1 MQAILSRLTT
11 ASVCFVLAACGG
23 SSSNTTVSNE
33 LAGDGVSLTSGFLI
47 APRVTGLGYG
57 SGITSTGGE
66 FSLSGTSTLDFKLGA
81 LEIGRVQGRSRLS
94 LYDVVGS
101 AEQYRFDKA
110 VRVGRLL
117 LSLDSDA
124 DARNGVQLDNTSAA
138 AGELDWQS
146 SDSLWEAA
154 ASSLLYRLGSGTQTL
169 LDEQQALQTITLRLR
184 GEGESCSSD
193 LNSTVGFS
201 ISDPRCSDRAR
212 MILWRE
218 ELSVALLK
226 LQSGIDQLLDQQATV
241 ADWWTQIKQDNQDL
255 IGEHEEAQVWLSYA
269 FAGADVPLRQAIENG
284 FSSDGSLSSEL
295 QTELERWRS
304 GGGRALRARDKLER
318 QLGSKVL
325 DTWLGYGFDL
335 SALHSALGLHVD
347 SSWDELIRAVA
358 AREGLSITQER
369 LAVVDQQ
376 VYLALQLIDAS
387 MDQRT
392 SWVTGGSAAN
402 DDLSGDDTD
411 TGGGQSESDS
421 PARVWRVAYDAL
433 VSGTSVGF
441 TVEGSGLDDQVN
453 LILGS
458 CSNIRALSGTEE
470 SRQFACDLSGD
481 AGGRILQV
489 VDDGD
494 GSLLY
499 ESIVSIEAGSNT
511 GGGTATAIVNSV
523 SPVKAERS
531 STQLFSVRG
540 QDFPLDM
547 RFSLAGC
554 SSAQVQSR
562 SSTQLDVLCQLDD
575 RATVR
580 TGRVELAD
588 GTEIY
593 QFNVSPI
600 SIDEAAIRIVEVAP
614 AAALESETLEM
625 SISGSGFGSSAQVET
640 AACESILLISRTDA
654 VITFSCRNAQ
664 IGTWPAYVV
673 SDQQTIVAPQSIQ
686 VRAVEAIVSGVSP
699 LIGVEGEWVNLQVSG
714 QHLSTG
720 LSVELGT
727 CPELEVLDSTP
738 VLRQYGCTPATAG
751 IHQGQVLAG
760 GKVLYRFDFTVEA
773 ASSTGLI
780 SVSPVSSF
788 YGEPLEL
795 TFGGEGLDELAQV
808 EMQSCFNMALLRA
821 SSTEMVFSCTPQ
833 SVGSFSGS
841 LLDREG
847 EELVSFTVA
856 IVDGEDPLDS
866 VVLDSIAPLVTYI
879 DAETTFTVR
888 GENLPASMVLS
899 VEGCTEV
906 VRLGGQGLQR
916 QFRCTPRGASGLRQM
931 KVYASD
937 GGALLGSFELQVT
950 GNELRVNGITPSK
963 TAIGVITLIRVSGQ
977 NLSSAMVLEL
987 EDCDARLTSSSNTD
1001 LRTYRC
1007 TPYGVA
1013 GTRSIRVL
1021 DRLGGTVLYSGT
1033 MEVLLAP

>member
-11 ASVCFVLAACGG
+11 ALVCFALAACGG
-23 SSSNTTVSNE
+23 SSNNTTVSND
-33 LAGDGVSLTSGFLI
+33 LAGDVVILSSGFLI
-47 APRVTGLGYG
+47 GPRVTGLSFG
-57 SGITSTGGE
+57 SGMTSAGGE

-81 LEIGRVQGRSRLS
+81 LELGSAQGRSRLS
-94 LYDVVGS
+94 LYDLVGS

-124 DARNGVQLDNTSAA
+124 DVRNGVQLNNSNAA

-154 ASSLLYRLGSGTQTL
+154 ASSLVYRLGSGTQTL
-169 LDEQQALQTITLRLR
+169 MNEQQALQTITLRLR

-201 ISDPRCSDRAR
+201 IADPRCSDRAR
-212 MILWRE
+212 MAVWRE
-218 ELSVALLK
+218 ELSIALQK
-226 LQSGIDQLLDQQATV
+226 LQSGVDQLLDQQATV
-241 ADWWTQIKQDNQDL
+241 PDWWTQIKQDNQDL
-255 IGEHEEAQVWLSYA
+255 IGQYAEAQVWLSYA
-269 FAGADVPLRQAIENG
+269 FAGADVPLRQAIESG
-284 FSSDGSLSSEL
+284 FSGDGSLSSNL

-318 QLGSKVL
+318 QLGGKVL

-335 SALHSALGLHVD
+335 SAMHSALGLDID
-347 SSWDELIRAVA
+347 SRWDELIRAVA

-402 DDLSGDDTD
+402 EDLGDDDTD
-411 TGGGQSESDS
+411 TGGGQQSDS

-433 VSGTSVGF
+433 VSGTSVEF
-441 TVEGSGLDDQVN
+441 TVEGSGLDEQVN
-453 LILGS
+453 LILAS
-458 CSNIRALSGTEE
+458 CSNIRALSGTEG
-470 SRQFACDLSGD
+470 SRLFACDLSGD

-489 VDDGD
+489 VDDSD

-499 ESIVSIEAGSNT
+499 ESIISVEAGSNT
-511 GGGTATAIVNSV
+511 GGDTATAVVSSV
-523 SPVKAERS
+523 SPVKADRS

-554 SSAQVQSR
+554 SGAQVQSR

-593 QFNVSPI
+593 QFNISPI
-600 SIDEAAIRIVEVAP
+600 SIDETAIRVVEVAP

-625 SISGSGFGSSAQVET
+625 TISGSGFGSSAQVET
-640 AACESILLISRTDA
+640 AACESILLVSRTDA
-654 VITFSCRNAQ
+654 EITFSCRNAQ

-699 LIGVEGEWVNLQVSG
+699 LVGVVGEWVNLKVSG
-714 QHLSTG
+714 QHLTTG

-727 CPELEVLDSTP
+727 CPEMETLDGTP

-751 IHQGQVLAG
+751 IHQGRVLAG

-773 ASSTGLI
+773 ASSTQLI
-780 SVSPVSSF
+780 SVSPTSSF

-795 TFGGEGLDELAQV
+795 TFRGGGLDELSQV
-808 EMQSCFNMALLRA
+808 EMESCFNMALLRA

-833 SVGSFSGS
+833 SVGSFSGR
-841 LLDREG
+841 LLDRNG
-847 EELVSFTVA
+847 EELVSFSMA
-856 IVDGEDPLDS
+856 IVDGQDPLDGI
-866 VVLDSIAPLVTYI
+866 VLDSVDPLVTYV

-906 VRLGGQGLQR
+906 ARLGGQGLQR
-916 QFRCTPRGASGLRQM
+916 QFRCTPRGTSGLRQI
-931 KVYASD
+931 KVYVSD
-937 GGALLGSFELQVT
+937 GGALLGTFELQVT
-950 GNELRVNGITPSK
+950 GNELRVNDISPSQ

-987 EDCDARLTSSSNTD
+987 EGCDARLTTSGSTGQ
-1001 LRTYRC
+1001 RTYRC
-1007 TPYGVA
+1007 VPYGIP

-1021 DRLGGTVLYSGT
+1021 DRLGGAVLYSGT
-1033 MEVLLAP
+1033 IEMLPAP

>member
-23 SSSNTTVSNE
+23 SSNTTVSND
-33 LAGDGVSLTSGFLI
+33 LAGDGVSLSSGFLI
-47 APRVTGLGYG
+47 GPRVTGLGYG
-57 SGITSTGGE
+57 SGTTSTGGE

-81 LEIGRVQGRSRLS
+81 LELGSVQGRSRLS

-101 AEQYRFDKA
+101 AQQYRFDKA

-124 DARNGVQLDNTSAA
+124 DARNGVQLENTSAA

-154 ASSLLYRLGSGTQTL
+154 ASSLVYRLGSGTQTL

-201 ISDPRCSDRAR
+201 IAHPRCSDRAR

-218 ELSVALLK
+218 ELSIALLK
-226 LQSGIDQLLDQQATV
+226 LQSGVDQLLDQQATV
-241 ADWWTQIKQDNQDL
+241 PDWWAQIKQDNQDL
-255 IGEHEEAQVWLSYA
+255 IGQYPEAQVWLSYA

-284 FSSDGSLSSEL
+284 FAGDGSLSTEL

-318 QLGSKVL
+318 QLGGKVL

-335 SALHSALGLHVD
+335 SALHSALGLDID

-387 MDQRT
+387 MDQRS

-402 DDLSGDDTD
+402 DDVSGDDTG
-411 TGGGQSESDS
+411 TGGGQSDS
-421 PARVWRVAYDAL
+421 LARVWRVAYDAL

-453 LILGS
+453 LILAS
-458 CSNIRALSGTEE
+458 CSNIRALSGTED
-470 SRQFACDLSGD
+470 SRQFSCDLGGD

-489 VDDGD
+489 VDDSD

-499 ESIVSIEAGSNT
+499 ESIVSVEAGSNT
-511 GGGTATAIVNSV
+511 GGGTATAVVNSV

-554 SSAQVQSR
+554 SDAQVQSR

-593 QFNVSPI
+593 QFNISPI
-600 SIDEAAIRIVEVAP
+600 SIDEAAIRVVEVAP

-625 SISGSGFGSSAQVET
+625 TISGSGFGSSAQVET
-640 AACESILLISRTDA
+640 AACESILLVSRTDA
-654 VITFSCRNAQ
+654 EITFSCRNAQ

-686 VRAVEAIVSGVSP
+686 VRAVEAVVSGVSP
-699 LIGVEGEWVNLQVSG
+699 LVGVVGEWVNLQVSG

-727 CPELEVLDSTP
+727 CPELEALDGTP

-751 IHQGQVLAG
+751 IHQGRVLAG

-773 ASSTGLI
+773 ASSTRLI
-780 SVSPVSSF
+780 SVSPTSSF

-795 TFGGEGLDELAQV
+795 TFRGEALDELAQV
-808 EMQSCFNMALLRA
+808 EMESCFNMALLRA

-833 SVGSFSGS
+833 SIGSFSGR
-841 LLDREG
+841 LLDRNG

-856 IVDGEDPLDS
+856 IIDGQDALDS

-888 GENLPASMVLS
+888 GKDLPASMVLS

-906 VRLGGQGLQR
+906 VQLGGQSLQR

-937 GGALLGSFELQVT
+937 GGALLGTFELQVT
-950 GNELRVNGITPSK
+950 GNELRVNEITPSQ

-977 NLSSAMVLEL
+977 NLSSAMVLDL
-987 EDCDARLTSSSNTD
+987 EGCDARLITSSNTD

-1007 TPYGVA
+1007 VPYGVP

-1021 DRLGGTVLYSGT
+1021 DRLGGAVLYSGT
-1033 MEVLLAP
+1033 MEMLPAP

>member
-23 SSSNTTVSNE
+23 SSNTTVSND
-33 LAGDGVSLTSGFLI
+33 LAGDGVNLSSGFLI
-47 APRVTGLGYG
+47 GPRVSGLGYG
-57 SGITSTGGE
+57 SGTTSTGGE
-66 FSLSGTSTLDFKLGA
+66 FSLSGISTLDFKLGA
-81 LEIGRVQGRSRLS
+81 LELGSVQGRSRLS

-124 DARNGVQLDNTSAA
+124 DARNGVQLDNASAA

-154 ASSLLYRLGSGTQTL
+154 ASSLVYRLGSGTQTL
-169 LDEQQALQTITLRLR
+169 LDERQALQSITLRLR
-184 GEGESCSSD
+184 GEGESCSSE

-201 ISDPRCSDRAR
+201 IADPRCSDRAR

-218 ELSVALLK
+218 ELSLALLK
-226 LQSGIDQLLDQQATV
+226 LQSGVDQLLDQQATV
-241 ADWWTQIKQDNQDL
+241 PDWWTQIKQDNQDL
-255 IGEHEEAQVWLSYA
+255 IGEHEEAQAWLSYA

-284 FSSDGSLSSEL
+284 FAGDGSLSTEL

-318 QLGSKVL
+318 QLGGKVL

-335 SALHSALGLHVD
+335 PTLHSALGLDVD

-411 TGGGQSESDS
+411 TGGGQSDS

-433 VSGTSVGF
+433 VSGTSVEF

-453 LILGS
+453 LILAS
-458 CSNIRALSGTEE
+458 CSNILALSGTED
-470 SRQFACDLSGD
+470 SRQFTCDLSGD

-489 VDDGD
+489 VDDSD

-499 ESIVSIEAGSNT
+499 ESIVSVEAGSNT
-511 GGGTATAIVNSV
+511 GSGTATAVVNSV

-547 RFSLAGC
+547 RFTLAGC

-562 SSTQLDVLCQLDD
+562 SSRQLDVLCQLDD

-593 QFNVSPI
+593 QFNISPI
-600 SIDEAAIRIVEVAP
+600 SIDEAAIRVVEVAP

-625 SISGSGFGSSAQVET
+625 TISGSGFGSSAQVET
-640 AACESILLISRTDA
+640 AACESILLVSRTDA

-686 VRAVEAIVSGVSP
+686 VRAVEAVVSGVTP
-699 LIGVEGEWVNLQVSG
+699 LVGVVGEWVNLQVSG

-727 CPELEVLDSTP
+727 CPELEALDGTP

-773 ASSTGLI
+773 APSTGLI
-780 SVSPVSSF
+780 SVSPTSSS

-795 TFGGEGLDELAQV
+795 IFRGEGLDELAQV
-808 EMQSCFNMALLRA
+808 EMESCFNMALLRA

-833 SVGSFSGS
+833 SIGTFSGR
-841 LLDREG
+841 LLDRNG

-856 IVDGEDPLDS
+856 IVDGEDPLSS
-866 VVLDSIAPLVTYI
+866 VVVDSMAPLVTYI

-888 GENLPASMVLS
+888 GIDLPASLVLS

-916 QFRCTPRGASGLRQM
+916 QFRCTPRGTSGLRQV

-950 GNELRVNGITPSK
+950 GNELRVSDITPSQ
-963 TAIGVITLIRVSGQ
+963 TAIGVITLIRISGQ

-987 EDCDARLTSSSNTD
+987 EGCDARLTTSSGAA

-1007 TPYGVA
+1007 VPYGVP

-1021 DRLGGTVLYSGT
+1021 DRLGGTVLYAGT
-1033 MEVLLAP
+1033 MEVSPAP

>member
-23 SSSNTTVSNE
+23 SSSNSVSND
-33 LAGDGVSLTSGFLI
+33 LAGDGVSLSSGFLI
-47 APRVTGLGYG
+47 GPRVTGLGYG

-66 FSLSGTSTLDFKLGA
+66 FTLSGSSTLDFKLGA
-81 LEIGRVQGRSRLS
+81 LELGSVQGRSRLS

-101 AEQYRFDKA
+101 AQQYRFDKA

-117 LSLDSDA
+117 LSLDDDA
-124 DARNGVQLDNTSAA
+124 DVRNGVQLDNTKAA

-154 ASSLLYRLGSGTQTL
+154 ASSLVYRLGSGTQTL
-169 LDEQQALQTITLRLR
+169 WDEQQALQIITLRLR

-201 ISDPRCSDRAR
+201 IADPRCSDRAR
-212 MILWRE
+212 MMLWRE
-218 ELSVALLK
+218 DLSVALQK
-226 LQSGIDQLLDQQATV
+226 LQSGVDQLLDQQATV
-241 ADWWTQIKQDNQDL
+241 PDWWAQIKQDNQDL
-255 IGEHEEAQVWLSYA
+255 IGQHAEIQAWLGYA

-284 FSSDGSLSSEL
+284 FAGDGSLSTEL

-318 QLGSKVL
+318 QLGGKVL

-335 SALHSALGLHVD
+335 SAMHSALGLGID
-347 SSWDELIRAVA
+347 SRWDELIRAVA

-387 MDQRT
+387 MNQRA
-392 SWVTGGSAAN
+392 SWVTGGSAVN
-402 DDLSGDDTD
+402 DNLSGDDAS
-411 TGGGQSESDS
+411 TGGGQSNS

-453 LILGS
+453 LILAS
-458 CSNIRALSGTEE
+458 CSNIRALSGTEG
-470 SRQFACDLSGD
+470 SRQFSCDLNGD

-489 VDDGD
+489 VDDSD

-499 ESIVSIEAGSNT
+499 ESIVSVEAGSNT
-511 GGGTATAIVNSV
+511 GGGTATAVVHSV

-554 SSAQVQSR
+554 SGAQVQSR

-593 QFNVSPI
+593 QFNISPI
-600 SIDEAAIRIVEVAP
+600 SIDEASIRVVEVAP

-625 SISGSGFGSSAQVET
+625 TISGSGFGSSAQVET
-640 AACESILLISRTDA
+640 AACESILLVSRTDA
-654 VITFSCRNAQ
+654 EITFSCRHAQ

-686 VRAVEAIVSGVSP
+686 VRAVEAIVSSVSP
-699 LIGVEGEWVNLQVSG
+699 LIGVEGEWVNLQISG

-727 CPELEVLDSTP
+727 CPELEALDGTP
-738 VLRQYGCTPATAG
+738 VLRQYGCTPATVG
-751 IHQGQVLAG
+751 IHQGRVLAG

-773 ASSTGLI
+773 ASSTQLI
-780 SVSPVSSF
+780 SVSPTSSF
-788 YGEPLEL
+788 YGKPLEL
-795 TFGGEGLDELAQV
+795 TFRGEGLDELAQV
-808 EMQSCFNMALLRA
+808 EMESCFNMALLRA

-833 SVGSFSGS
+833 SIGSFGGR
-841 LLDREG
+841 LLDRNG
-847 EELVSFTVA
+847 EELVSFTAA
-856 IVDGEDPLDS
+856 IVDGQDPLDS
-866 VVLDSIAPLVTYI
+866 VVLDSIKPLVTYLG
-879 DAETTFTVR
+879 AETTFTVR
-888 GENLPASMVLS
+888 GKDLPASLVLS

-906 VRLGGQGLQR
+906 VQLGGQGLQR
-916 QFRCTPRGASGLRQM
+916 QFRCTPRGASGPRQM
-931 KVYASD
+931 NVYASG
-937 GGALLGSFELQVT
+937 GGALLGTFELQVT
-950 GNELRVNGITPSK
+950 GNELRVNDITPSQ

-977 NLSSAMVLEL
+977 NLSSAMVLDL
-987 EDCDARLTSSSNTD
+987 EGCDARLTTSSSTD

-1007 TPYGVA
+1007 VPYGVS

-1033 MEVLLAP
+1033 IEMLPAP